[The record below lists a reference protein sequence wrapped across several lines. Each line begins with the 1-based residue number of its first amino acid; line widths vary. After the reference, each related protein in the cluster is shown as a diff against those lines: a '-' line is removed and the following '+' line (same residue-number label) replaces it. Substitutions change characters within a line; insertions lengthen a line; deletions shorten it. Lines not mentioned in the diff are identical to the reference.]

1 MSAEIRPLPG
11 DDPVSSR
18 ETEAAGGFH
27 IDCERD
33 GDGRLVLRPVG
44 DLDLLTAPV
53 LAEAL
58 ARSEPEE
65 TLVVDLAR
73 VTFLDSSG
81 LRALLLAH
89 EDGAVLRSPSSPART
104 TFQVARVS
112 SVLVDP

>member
-11 DDPVSSR
+11 DDPVTSR
-18 ETEAAGGFH
+18 ETEAAGGFR
-27 IDCERD
+27 IDGERD
-33 GDGRLVLRPVG
+33 GDGRLVRPVG
-44 DLDLLTAPV
+44 ELDLLTAPV

-58 ARSEPEE
+58 ARSEPDE

-89 EDGAVLRSPSSPART
+89 EDGAMLRSPSSPART